1 MRTDKSTPEHINCN
15 TAENIIFEREQIEFV
30 ESAEKRRKFRNVVH
44 EDHKETETEMFERFN
59 RIIYDE
65 IVNIGR

>member
-1 MRTDKSTPEHINCN
+1 MTEHINCN

-44 EDHKETETEMFERFN
+44 EDHKETENEMFERFD

-65 IVNIGR
+65 IVNLGR